1 MDFSVHCSAIVGLHI
16 RRTNVQPNPACLW
29 AQTSRNLIVLV
40 AFVRDSAG
48 PGEDVW
54 LRASCV
60 SPSDGSVGFFQ
71 LFIEAD
77 LLLLTQRMRE
87 IQPTLVK

>member
-1 MDFSVHCSAIVGLHI
+1 MFTALLVGLHI
-16 RRTNVQPNPACLW
+16 RSTNVQLNPVCLW
-29 AQTSRNLIVLV
+29 SQTSRNLIVLV
-40 AFVRDSAG
+40 VFVRDSAG